1 MLVHPVQYT
10 LLYFVGKVLHAW
22 IKSYVACLSRTSL
35 SFAYYRHNIFLFAQ
49 YICLYWC
56 HLSNFHCLSR
66 IFEAIN
72 VHRQKCTG
80 THLSSCSP
88 MSWGL
93 LALFRCSKNTSLA
106 KNEVA
111 VDKELHFLRR
121 SKQGM
126 AYTRT
131 KIAGYRFFFYHPH
144 EKCTEWKKL
153 HIFLLYNLLLLLPL
167 VFFILLNI
175 VRKLPFRFLH
185 PVTRFSSISSVTW
198 QDEEHLRKLKS
209 VLRRRKKSTKVMI
222 YKSHKYGR
230 ILDCSRDKSALC
242 FYWSRDG
249 E

>member
-22 IKSYVACLSRTSL
+22 IKSYVACLSGTSL

-106 KNEVA
+106 QNEVA

-121 SKQGM
+121 QARHGIHSNKNSGLSLFFSTILMKNALSEKTAHLFVIQSSPAATLGLLHPFE
-126 AYTRT
+126 YCQ
-131 KIAGYRFFFYHPH
+131 KIAFQIFASGNEIFKHFKRDMTGWGASSQTEICS
-144 EKCTEWKKL
+144 EKKKKIHQSNDL
-153 HIFLLYNLLLLLPL
+153 QIP
-167 VFFILLNI
+167 
-175 VRKLPFRFLH
+175 
-185 PVTRFSSISSVTW
+185 
-198 QDEEHLRKLKS
+198 
-209 VLRRRKKSTKVMI
+209 
-222 YKSHKYGR
+222 
-230 ILDCSRDKSALC
+230 
-242 FYWSRDG
+242 
-249 E
+249 

>member
-1 MLVHPVQYT
+1 MLVHPVQCT

-121 SKQGM
+121 QARHGIHSNKNSGLSL
-126 AYTRT
+126 
-131 KIAGYRFFFYHPH
+131 FFLPSS
-144 EKCTEWKKL
+144 WKM
-153 HIFLLYNLLLLLPL
+153 H
-167 VFFILLNI
+167 
-175 VRKLPFRFLH
+175 
-185 PVTRFSSISSVTW
+185 
-198 QDEEHLRKLKS
+198 
-209 VLRRRKKSTKVMI
+209 
-222 YKSHKYGR
+222 
-230 ILDCSRDKSALC
+230 
-242 FYWSRDG
+242 
-249 E
+249 

>member
-121 SKQGM
+121 QARHGIHSNKNSGLSLFFSTILM
-126 AYTRT
+126 KNALSEKNCTSFCYT
-131 KIAGYRFFFYHPH
+131 
-144 EKCTEWKKL
+144 
-153 HIFLLYNLLLLLPL
+153 IFSCCYPWSSSS
-167 VFFILLNI
+167 FWILSENCLSDFCI
-175 VRKLPFRFLH
+175 R
-185 PVTRFSSISSVTW
+185 
-198 QDEEHLRKLKS
+198 
-209 VLRRRKKSTKVMI
+209 
-222 YKSHKYGR
+222 
-230 ILDCSRDKSALC
+230 
-242 FYWSRDG
+242 
-249 E
+249 

>member
-121 SKQGM
+121 QARHGIHSNKNSGLSL
-126 AYTRT
+126 
-131 KIAGYRFFFYHPH
+131 FFLPSS
-144 EKCTEWKKL
+144 WKM
-153 HIFLLYNLLLLLPL
+153 H
-167 VFFILLNI
+167 
-175 VRKLPFRFLH
+175 
-185 PVTRFSSISSVTW
+185 
-198 QDEEHLRKLKS
+198 
-209 VLRRRKKSTKVMI
+209 
-222 YKSHKYGR
+222 
-230 ILDCSRDKSALC
+230 
-242 FYWSRDG
+242 
-249 E
+249 

>member
-121 SKQGM
+121 QARHGIHSNKNSGLSL
-126 AYTRT
+126 
-131 KIAGYRFFFYHPH
+131 FFLPSS
-144 EKCTEWKKL
+144 WKMHWVKKTAHL
-153 HIFLLYNLLLLLPL
+153 FVIQSSTLSLQL
-167 VFFILLNI
+167 FILLNI

-209 VLRRRKKSTKVMI
+209 VLRRRKKIHQSNDLQI
-222 YKSHKYGR
+222 P
-230 ILDCSRDKSALC
+230 
-242 FYWSRDG
+242 
-249 E
+249 